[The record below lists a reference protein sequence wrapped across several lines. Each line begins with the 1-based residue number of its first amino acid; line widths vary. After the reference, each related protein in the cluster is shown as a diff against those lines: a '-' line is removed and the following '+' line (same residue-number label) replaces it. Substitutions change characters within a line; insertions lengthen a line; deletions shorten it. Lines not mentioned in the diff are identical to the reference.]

1 MRNVVAQRAS
11 RFALHAP
18 DSLTE
23 AAATSKATEIP
34 DVQNLTLETPSQLN
48 KRGIGEIRCGRPYE
62 ESVPVASCRNALSKI
77 DRSQNLRRFRH
88 RPRHWSPGDVY
99 TRTPSR
105 YLSDDGLC
113 AIDVMLIRVRRF
125 ARPLYS
131 IDLTPWQGSTGDEV
145 PADVIYDNANA
156 LVEQCILRRGTGGLS
171 GYFNEQSYDPP
182 KPVILPKDLS
192 VPELGPRE
200 TRCHVVVNMA
210 PNLAPT
216 LETWFKIWAAGV
228 AVNTMCVQHGMMGK
242 AVSLGF
248 LDTQVWFSPSDFNYV
263 SKEGATNREHDPSV
277 GCRSYAAV
285 TDERRG
291 KGAPK
296 SYKLYHEVVMAEGS
310 SIVQQLDAQLEQ
322 LFAGWNIYTTLL
334 CVGIV
339 TYLIYPIFFTQD
351 PDTHPFLLARQSSPS
366 FVRQPGES
374 ATYRA
379 LETPHSYPLK
389 SGLNVKDPGAPRWAG
404 GKDGDL
410 RDVWKKAV
418 QGPTGED
425 GKSTGD
431 PAKILTVLGKE
442 EVVEH
447 KLGDISRDIN
457 ALGQYLAQHAATRAA
472 LYLPNSMELLV
483 TLFASAFYGFTPIL
497 VPQGQSL
504 EDLSAM
510 LKAANADTLI
520 ALAGSVPLQALSEQ
534 YPGLKQV
541 VWLVERTSRHME
553 WSEVPEG
560 VGGKAEI
567 AVWHDIVEERRSSVS
582 GDLIS
587 EKEPTNV
594 VVISK
599 DASNKS
605 TGFQIVEFTQQ
616 NIVAAISA
624 QISALP
630 RPHRFGSS
638 DLLLSLASLS
648 SLYPL
653 VVAFAALY
661 SNSSLALTSVSGD
674 NVPYDAAFHGVKPT
688 VVIASPST
696 IKQACKALHDLP
708 KGILQKYARWR
719 QAASLAEGIMPK
731 IAGEPRKP
739 RLIYTFEDPASA
751 AKEPLTLAELGDMR
765 LLTNARTAYAFTAA
779 RVAGAIAQ
787 TSVYDYRRDEAA
799 KQAAFGAPVSSV
811 EFKLVDEN
819 GHKNSDDL
827 ALGKLVVSG
836 PAVAGGETTVD
847 RFMTITE
854 SNTLAYA

>member
-1 MRNVVAQRAS
+1 
-11 RFALHAP
+11 
-18 DSLTE
+18 
-23 AAATSKATEIP
+23 
-34 DVQNLTLETPSQLN
+34 
-48 KRGIGEIRCGRPYE
+48 
-62 ESVPVASCRNALSKI
+62 
-77 DRSQNLRRFRH
+77 
-88 RPRHWSPGDVY
+88 
-99 TRTPSR
+99 
-105 YLSDDGLC
+105 
-113 AIDVMLIRVRRF
+113 
-125 ARPLYS
+125 
-131 IDLTPWQGSTGDEV
+131 
-145 PADVIYDNANA
+145 
-156 LVEQCILRRGTGGLS
+156 
-171 GYFNEQSYDPP
+171 
-182 KPVILPKDLS
+182 
-192 VPELGPRE
+192 
-200 TRCHVVVNMA
+200 
-210 PNLAPT
+210 
-216 LETWFKIWAAGV
+216 
-228 AVNTMCVQHGMMGK
+228 
-242 AVSLGF
+242 
-248 LDTQVWFSPSDFNYV
+248 
-263 SKEGATNREHDPSV
+263 
-277 GCRSYAAV
+277 
-285 TDERRG
+285 
-291 KGAPK
+291 
-296 SYKLYHEVVMAEGS
+296 MAEGS

>member
-1 MRNVVAQRAS
+1 
-11 RFALHAP
+11 
-18 DSLTE
+18 
-23 AAATSKATEIP
+23 
-34 DVQNLTLETPSQLN
+34 
-48 KRGIGEIRCGRPYE
+48 
-62 ESVPVASCRNALSKI
+62 
-77 DRSQNLRRFRH
+77 
-88 RPRHWSPGDVY
+88 
-99 TRTPSR
+99 
-105 YLSDDGLC
+105 
-113 AIDVMLIRVRRF
+113 
-125 ARPLYS
+125 
-131 IDLTPWQGSTGDEV
+131 
-145 PADVIYDNANA
+145 
-156 LVEQCILRRGTGGLS
+156 
-171 GYFNEQSYDPP
+171 
-182 KPVILPKDLS
+182 
-192 VPELGPRE
+192 
-200 TRCHVVVNMA
+200 
-210 PNLAPT
+210 
-216 LETWFKIWAAGV
+216 
-228 AVNTMCVQHGMMGK
+228 
-242 AVSLGF
+242 
-248 LDTQVWFSPSDFNYV
+248 
-263 SKEGATNREHDPSV
+263 
-277 GCRSYAAV
+277 
-285 TDERRG
+285 
-291 KGAPK
+291 
-296 SYKLYHEVVMAEGS
+296 MAEGS

-483 TLFASAFYGFTPIL
+483 TLFGKLAEPLRLTPILTSCTASAFYGFTPIL

-616 NIVAAISA
+616 VRSVKT
-624 QISALP
+624 
-630 RPHRFGSS
+630 RKHTHR
-638 DLLLSLASLS
+638 
-648 SLYPL
+648 
-653 VVAFAALY
+653 
-661 SNSSLALTSVSGD
+661 
-674 NVPYDAAFHGVKPT
+674 
-688 VVIASPST
+688 
-696 IKQACKALHDLP
+696 
-708 KGILQKYARWR
+708 
-719 QAASLAEGIMPK
+719 
-731 IAGEPRKP
+731 
-739 RLIYTFEDPASA
+739 
-751 AKEPLTLAELGDMR
+751 
-765 LLTNARTAYAFTAA
+765 
-779 RVAGAIAQ
+779 
-787 TSVYDYRRDEAA
+787 
-799 KQAAFGAPVSSV
+799 
-811 EFKLVDEN
+811 
-819 GHKNSDDL
+819 
-827 ALGKLVVSG
+827 
-836 PAVAGGETTVD
+836 
-847 RFMTITE
+847 
-854 SNTLAYA
+854 